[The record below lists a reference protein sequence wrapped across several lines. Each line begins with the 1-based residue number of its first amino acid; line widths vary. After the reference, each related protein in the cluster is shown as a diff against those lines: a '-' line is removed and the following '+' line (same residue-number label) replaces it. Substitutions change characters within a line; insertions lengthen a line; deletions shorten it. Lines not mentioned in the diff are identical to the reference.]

1 MASQCIMKVKKN
13 SVAEKADVTGAE
25 ENENEMVFYRIK
37 ILH

>member
-1 MASQCIMKVKKN
+1 MASAMYNESKKN